1 MAGPSH
7 AAAIVRASSP
17 PAEGPALVALLC
29 DRSHRLLLA
38 LAVDGAPPTALPRV
52 VDFVVGVA
60 EPAGVHGIVLA
71 IVRERLGGY
80 LPKPHAQAL
89 AGLASR
95 CQTSGIELLD
105 VLLVGPRGWRSLH
118 DLARA
123 PG

>member
-1 MAGPSH
+1 VAGPSH

-38 LAVDGAPPTALPRV
+38 LTVEGAPPTALPRV
-52 VDFVVGVA
+52 VDFVLGVA
-60 EPAGVHGIVLA
+60 EPAGVQGIVLA

-80 LPKPHAQAL
+80 LPKPHTQAL

-95 CQTSGIELLD
+95 CQTSGIDLLD

-123 PG
+123 PE